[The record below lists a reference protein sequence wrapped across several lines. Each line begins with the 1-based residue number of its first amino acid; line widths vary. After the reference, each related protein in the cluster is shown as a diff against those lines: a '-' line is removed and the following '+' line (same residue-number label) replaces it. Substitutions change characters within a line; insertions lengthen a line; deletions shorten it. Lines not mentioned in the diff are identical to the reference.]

1 MDYKL
6 ARKYFNSNGSGCL
19 GIVLIVIGAMIFIS
33 SLLEKSGTGI
43 LIGIIGIAIG
53 AFIIYISK
61 SITDEMYD
69 NMVSKGVLS
78 EIDEKALNKLGID
91 EDEVK
96 EAKPIYIDGYEF
108 EKATKTKLGKD
119 GLWRSNLYKVIAIY
133 FSANEVH
140 CYTYKVDTLISK
152 QSESTD
158 VYFYNDIVSIST
170 STDTSN
176 INNVNR
182 EYESFVLVT
191 KGGTK
196 LKVAIRNKDE
206 AQRSINAMRSLLR
219 TKKHD

>member
-1 MDYKL
+1 
-6 ARKYFNSNGSGCL
+6 
-19 GIVLIVIGAMIFIS
+19 
-33 SLLEKSGTGI
+33 
-43 LIGIIGIAIG
+43 
-53 AFIIYISK
+53 
-61 SITDEMYD
+61 
-69 NMVSKGVLS
+69 
-78 EIDEKALNKLGID
+78 
-91 EDEVK
+91 
-96 EAKPIYIDGYEF
+96 
-108 EKATKTKLGKD
+108 
-119 GLWRSNLYKVIAIY
+119 
-133 FSANEVH
+133 VH

>member
-1 MDYKL
+1 
-6 ARKYFNSNGSGCL
+6 
-19 GIVLIVIGAMIFIS
+19 
-33 SLLEKSGTGI
+33 
-43 LIGIIGIAIG
+43 
-53 AFIIYISK
+53 
-61 SITDEMYD
+61 
-69 NMVSKGVLS
+69 MVSKGVLS